1 MPEATHCRNPAAL
14 SPSLSLRDLIAF
26 TSLARGRFDA
36 GSVSPARR
44 SALYDPIHRNH
55 VIVYGRKN
63 SSSSGNNCR
72 GTLVTPPCGH
82 PERRDTYHSGASQ
95 CLHDG
100 RFRRFGRDF
109 GFYDLYGGSPYAY
122 GCDPYDYNYYG
133 CSY

>member
-14 SPSLSLRDLIAF
+14 SLSLSLSLSLRDLIAF
-26 TSLARGRFDA
+26 TSHTRGRFDA

-82 PERRDTYHSGASQ
+82 PERRVTYHSGASQ
-95 CLHDG
+95 CLY
-100 RFRRFGRDF
+100 RRCPRLFV
-109 GFYDLYGGSPYAY
+109 A
-122 GCDPYDYNYYG
+122 
-133 CSY
+133 